1 MMKLKL
7 VKGDTA
13 YETAST
19 VNVNAPAGDVNYV
32 TKVLKELVEPWVVKG
47 DRVVAEYLYF
57 ASVQSEKSLEAMGL
71 DFVGVVKQAPHQYT
85 MTHLQRK

>member
-1 MMKLKL
+1 MKLKL

-13 YETAST
+13 YDTAAT
-19 VNVNAPAGDVNYV
+19 ANVNAPAGDVNYV
-32 TKVLKELVEPWVVKG
+32 TKVQKELVEPWVVKG

-57 ASVQSEKSLEAMGL
+57 ASVQSEKLLEAMGL